1 MKHTVSVDR
10 LQPGV
15 FVLLSELSWLE
26 HPFLLNRF
34 RLSGED
40 QIKVL
45 RRLGLKE
52 VEWDPSR
59 STVQPLPE
67 STEALAVEEEID
79 FTAAALGS
87 MLDAKRQR
95 ADRVR
100 HQRDGLARCERLF
113 EQETASMGE
122 ILNDLGSRPNESYG
136 RAKTTVGR
144 LVGGLLN
151 ADSVAVHLV
160 NMKTKEPG
168 MAHHAMNVM
177 VLSLL
182 LGKAAKA
189 TEEEMR
195 CLGLG
200 ALFHDVGKT
209 DVPPRVLRNANRTS
223 AEEQFYQAHVGY
235 GIKNIA
241 AIRDMPV
248 AVKNI
253 IACHHE
259 RWDGGGFPNRLAAA
273 KIPKLSRIVAIANRY
288 DNLCNPFD
296 LKVAKTP
303 AEAVAYMFKR
313 EAGFYDPELLNVFV
327 KSLGVYP
334 PGSFVALSDGSI
346 GLVIETNSNDL
357 LHPLIMLHDP
367 TVPRNEA
374 LLLDLREAEA
384 KIEGALSPAKLPLEV
399 VEYLAP
405 RGRVDYYIDAAH

>member
-1 MKHTVSVDR
+1 MKHKVSVDR

-15 FVLLSELSWLE
+15 FVSISEMGWLD

-34 RLSGED
+34 RLDSHE
-40 QIKVL
+40 QIRVL
-45 RRLGLKE
+45 RSLGLKE
-52 VEWDPSR
+52 VEWDPAR
-59 STVQPLPE
+59 STVQPLPV
-67 STEALAVEEEID
+67 AVAVVEEEVD
-79 FTAAALGS
+79 FTAAAMSS

-100 HQRDGLARCERLF
+100 GQRDGLARCERLF
-113 EQETASMGE
+113 EQETAGMSD
-122 ILNDLGSRPNESYG
+122 ILNELGSRPNESYG

-144 LVGGLLN
+144 LVSGLLN
-151 ADSVAVHLV
+151 AESVAVHLV
-160 NMKTKEPG
+160 NMKSKEPG
-168 MAHHAMNVM
+168 AAHHAMNVM
-177 VLSLL
+177 VVSLL
-182 LGKAAKA
+182 IGKASKA
-189 TEEEMR
+189 SEEEMGF
-195 CLGLG
+195 LGLG
-200 ALFHDVGKT
+200 ALYHDVGKV
-209 DVPPRVLRNANRTS
+209 DVPSRVLRNAQRTP

-235 GIKNIA
+235 GVKNVA
-241 AIRDMPV
+241 AVRDMPI

-259 RWDGGGFPNRLAAA
+259 RWDGSGFPNRLTQA
-273 KIPKLSRIVAIANRY
+273 KIPKLARIIAIANRY

-313 EAGFYDPELLNVFV
+313 EAGFYDPELLRTFV
-327 KSLGVYP
+327 KALGVYP

-346 GLVIETNSNDL
+346 GLVIENNSSDL

-384 KIEGALSPAKLPLEV
+384 KIEGALSPAKLPVEV

-405 RGRVDYYIDAAH
+405 RGRVDYYIEAVR

>member
-10 LQPGV
+10 LQPGI
-15 FVLLSELSWLE
+15 FVSLSELSWLE

-34 RLSGED
+34 RLSNED

-59 STVQPLPE
+59 STAQPLPE
-67 STEALAVEEEID
+67 STAAVEEVEEFD
-79 FTAAALGS
+79 FTTAALGS

-100 HQRDGLARCERLF
+100 QQRDGLARCERLF

-122 ILNDLGSRPNESYG
+122 ILHDLGSRPNESYG

-189 TEEEMR
+189 TEEELR

-209 DVPPRVLRNANRTS
+209 DVPPRVLRNSNRTT

-235 GIKNIA
+235 GIKNIS

-259 RWDGGGFPNRLAAA
+259 RWDGSGFPNRLAET

>member
-1 MKHTVSVDR
+1 MKQKISVDR

-15 FVLLSELSWLE
+15 FVLLSEMGWLD

-34 RLSGED
+34 RLDSHE

-45 RRLGLKE
+45 RSLGLKE
-52 VEWDPSR
+52 IEWDPAR
-59 STVQPLPE
+59 STVQPLPV
-67 STEALAVEEEID
+67 APAVVEEEVD
-79 FTAAALGS
+79 FTAAAMSS

-100 HQRDGLARCERLF
+100 GQRDGLARCERLF
-113 EQETASMGE
+113 EQETAGMSD
-122 ILNDLGSRPNESYG
+122 ILNELGSRPNESYG

-144 LVGGLLN
+144 LVSGLLN
-151 ADSVAVHLV
+151 AESVAVHLV
-160 NMKTKEPG
+160 NMKSKEPG
-168 MAHHAMNVM
+168 AAHHAMNVM
-177 VLSLL
+177 VVSLL
-182 LGKAAKA
+182 IGKASKA
-189 TEEEMR
+189 SEEEMGF
-195 CLGLG
+195 LGLG
-200 ALFHDVGKT
+200 ALYHDVGKV
-209 DVPPRVLRNANRTS
+209 DVPSRVLRNAQRTP

-235 GIKNIA
+235 GVKNVA
-241 AIRDMPV
+241 AVRDMPI

-259 RWDGGGFPNRLAAA
+259 RWDGSGFPNRLKQA
-273 KIPKLSRIVAIANRY
+273 KIPKLARIIAIANRY

-303 AEAVAYMFKR
+303 AEAVAHMFKR
-313 EAGFYDPELLNVFV
+313 EAGFYDPELLQLFV

-334 PGSFVALSDGSI
+334 PGSFVSLSDGSI
-346 GLVIETNSNDL
+346 GLVIENNSSDL

-384 KIEGALSPAKLPLEV
+384 KIEGALSPAKLPVEV

-405 RGRVDYYIDAAH
+405 RGRIDYYIEAGR

>member
-1 MKHTVSVDR
+1 MKQKISVDR

-15 FVLLSELSWLE
+15 FVLLSEMGWLD

-34 RLSGED
+34 RLDSHE

-45 RRLGLKE
+45 RSLGLKE
-52 VEWDPSR
+52 IEWDPAR
-59 STVQPLPE
+59 STVQPLPV
-67 STEALAVEEEID
+67 APAVVEEEVD
-79 FTAAALGS
+79 FTAAAMSS

-100 HQRDGLARCERLF
+100 GQRDGLARCERLF
-113 EQETASMGE
+113 EQETAGMSD
-122 ILNDLGSRPNESYG
+122 ILNELGSRPNESYG

-144 LVGGLLN
+144 LVSGLLN
-151 ADSVAVHLV
+151 AESVAVHLV
-160 NMKTKEPG
+160 NMKSKEPG
-168 MAHHAMNVM
+168 AAHHAMNVM
-177 VLSLL
+177 VVSLL
-182 LGKAAKA
+182 IGKASKA
-189 TEEEMR
+189 SEEEMGF
-195 CLGLG
+195 LGLG
-200 ALFHDVGKT
+200 ALYHDVGKV
-209 DVPPRVLRNANRTS
+209 DVPSRVLRNAQRTP

-235 GIKNIA
+235 GVKNVA
-241 AIRDMPV
+241 AVRDMPI

-259 RWDGGGFPNRLAAA
+259 RWDGSGFPNRLKQA
-273 KIPKLSRIVAIANRY
+273 KIPKLARIIAIANRY

-303 AEAVAYMFKR
+303 AEAVAFMFKR
-313 EAGFYDPELLNVFV
+313 EAGFYDPELLQIFV

-346 GLVIETNSNDL
+346 GLVIENNSSDL

-384 KIEGALSPAKLPLEV
+384 KIEGALSPAKLPVEV

-405 RGRVDYYIDAAH
+405 RGRIDYYIEAGR

>member
-10 LQPGV
+10 LQPGI
-15 FVLLSELSWLE
+15 FVSLSELSWLE

-34 RLSGED
+34 RLSNED

-59 STVQPLPE
+59 STAQPLPE
-67 STEALAVEEEID
+67 STAAVEEVEEFD
-79 FTAAALGS
+79 FTTAALGS

-100 HQRDGLARCERLF
+100 QQRDGLARCERLF

-122 ILNDLGSRPNESYG
+122 ILHDLGSRPNESYG

-189 TEEEMR
+189 TEEELR

-209 DVPPRVLRNANRTS
+209 DVPPRVLRNSNRTT

-235 GIKNIA
+235 GIKNIS

-259 RWDGGGFPNRLAAA
+259 RWDGSGFPNRLAET

-334 PGSFVALSDGSI
+334 PGSFVALSDGSV

>member
-10 LQPGV
+10 LQPGI

-34 RLSGED
+34 RLSSED

-59 STVQPLPE
+59 STAQPLPE
-67 STEALAVEEEID
+67 STEAVEEEVD

-87 MLDAKRQR
+87 MLDAKRER

-100 HQRDGLARCERLF
+100 QQRDGLARCERLF

-122 ILNDLGSRPNESYG
+122 ILHDLGARPNESYG
-136 RAKTTVGR
+136 RAKATVGR
-144 LVGGLLN
+144 LVSGLLN

-168 MAHHAMNVM
+168 LAHHAMNVM
-177 VLSLL
+177 VISLL
-182 LGKAAKA
+182 LGKAAKV

-195 CLGLG
+195 SLGLG

-209 DVPPRVLRNANRTS
+209 DVPPRVLRNPHRTT

-235 GIKNIA
+235 GIKNIS

-259 RWDGGGFPNRLAAA
+259 RWDGSGFPNHLAEA

-303 AEAVAYMFKR
+303 AEAVAHMFKR

-384 KIEGALSPAKLPLEV
+384 KIEGALSPAKLPIEI